1 MRKQGARTRQQERRK
16 GREEEQQEREADG
29 RARQEKEVR
38 GNEGSGRRGG
48 PPAQSRVAREKG
60 MKIIKGRY
68 KTNKEERKEKEKGER
83 ERRRREERE
92 GRKRERGDKT
102 AGRWGTEA
110 RE

>member
-1 MRKQGARTRQQERRK
+1 
-16 GREEEQQEREADG
+16 
-29 RARQEKEVR
+29 
-38 GNEGSGRRGG
+38 
-48 PPAQSRVAREKG
+48 